1 MYQIP
6 IGLSIV
12 FGILLA
18 VAGLR
23 RFRQRRARTRSE
35 TTVVDDLAVAEIIER
50 GVLTTPE
57 DEPLD
62 EEEIRRAEAEF
73 WGESWEESWDEPE
86 HFGR

>member
-12 FGILLA
+12 FGVLLV
-18 VAGLR
+18 VAGVR
-23 RFRQRRARTRSE
+23 RFRQRRAGTRSE
-35 TTVVDDLAVAEIIER
+35 PAAVDDLAIAAIIER

-62 EEEIRRAEAEF
+62 EDKIRRAEEEF

-86 HFGR
+86 HYGR